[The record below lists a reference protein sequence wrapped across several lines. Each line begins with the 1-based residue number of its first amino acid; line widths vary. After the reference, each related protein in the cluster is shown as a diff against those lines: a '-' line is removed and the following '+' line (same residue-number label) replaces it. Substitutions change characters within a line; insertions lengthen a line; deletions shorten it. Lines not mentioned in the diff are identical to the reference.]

1 MELRAGIQTGFCT
14 VGVFGSEV
22 LRSYTAV
29 GTPVTVASLL
39 LEDAPPGMIVCG
51 PQTRALLEEGGEFPT
66 VSRGARTLRGMVRAV
81 ESHELVAPDAAD
93 GALAASRLPRQR
105 DLSFMPR

>member
-1 MELRAGIQTGFCT
+1 MQTGFCT

-39 LEDAPPGMIVCG
+39 LEDISAGTIVCG
-51 PQTRALLEEGGEFPT
+51 PQTAALLEESGEFRLVP
-66 VSRGARTLRGMVRAV
+66 RGARTLRGLARQV
-81 ESHELVAPDAAD
+81 ESYELRCSESVDEQGRIVA
-93 GALAASRLPRQR
+93 LPRLR
-105 DLSFMPR
+105 DFSFMPR